1 MMVNRNFCKPTNNGA
16 SYEYAPVVLPP
27 NPHEPTE
34 ADYNAAGW
42 YRYGIE
48 PPCPPPGKAVAATSY
63 VIADGKCVAIYTYAD
78 APSAPRTF
86 SKLKLYAALAQAG
99 LWDTLKTWLESQT
112 YEGMNAWTAFSL
124 AQDLSEGNAMFG
136 AWFAAAKTALGVT
149 DEQAE
154 EILAQCVAEVAP

>member
-1 MMVNRNFCKPTNNGA
+1 MVNRNFCRPIDGGTNYA
-16 SYEYAPVVLPP
+16 FAPVVIPP

-34 ADYNAAGW
+34 AEYNAAGF
-42 YRYGIE
+42 YRNGIE
-48 PPCPPPGKAVAATSY
+48 PPSPPEGKIVSATSY

-78 APSAPRTF
+78 APAAPRTF
-86 SKLKLYAALAQAG
+86 SKLKLYAALARAG
-99 LWDTLKTWLESQT
+99 LWDALKSWLEVQT
-112 YEGMNAWTAFSL
+112 VEGVNAYTAFTL

-136 AWFAAAKTALGVT
+136 AWFSAAKTALGVT